1 MSLLAKIVDGKNLS
15 FEEAYELFN
24 ELKGSDGVLIGAYL
38 AALQTKGYT
47 GEELAGL
54 ARAMRDSAV
63 KLDLGKVADTAGTGR
78 RQLDHKRQHGLGFD
92 TLGLHEG
99 R

>member
-1 MSLLAKIVDGKNLS
+1 MSLLAKIVEGKNLS

-24 ELKGSDGVLIGAYL
+24 ELKESGEALIGGAYL

-63 KLDLGKVADTAGTGR
+63 KLDLGRVADTAGTGGETAAR
-78 RQLDHKRQHGLGFD
+78 P
-92 TLGLHEG
+92 
-99 R
+99 